1 LQPNRQSQII
11 DMADSWV
18 SAYQNP
24 AGPGDS
30 RPTAKQIVEAENI
43 KGSWSDK
50 TVLITGCSAGIGV
63 EVARALAETGA
74 TLYLTARNLSKAEKA
89 LGGLVKSERV
99 HLLDLDLNSLASVRR
114 AAEEFSSKEKKLNVL
129 IANAGVM
136 APPEGRTED
145 GFETQFGTNHLA
157 HFLLINLL
165 TPALKAAT
173 SPAFNSRIVIL
184 SSVAHRWA
192 SVNFENIN
200 FDGNYDPNVAYGQ
213 SKTANLWTAN
223 AFERRF
229 GGEGVHA
236 WSVHPGAVATD
247 LTKYMDEETKKANGA
262 NPYIQKIFKNPAQG
276 AAPET
281 WAAVS
286 HALEGRGGNYIE
298 DCQISQEWKEGQ
310 YSPGYAAHA
319 YDEAGEEK
327 LWELS
332 LKLVGLSSS

>member
-1 LQPNRQSQII
+1 MTDR
-11 DMADSWV
+11 WV
-18 SAYQNP
+18 SAFHDP

-30 RPTAKQIVEAENI
+30 RPTAKQIVESEDI
-43 KGSWSDK
+43 KGLWSDK
-50 TVLITGCSAGIGV
+50 VVLVTGCSAGIGV
-63 EVARALAETGA
+63 EAAHALAETGA
-74 TLYLTARNLSKAEKA
+74 TLYLTARNLAKAEKA
-89 LGGLVKSERV
+89 LGDLVKSDRV
-99 HLLDLDLNSLASVRR
+99 HLLELDLNSLASVRR
-114 AAEEFSSKEKKLNVL
+114 TVEEFSSKEQKLNVL

-165 TPALKAAT
+165 KPALKAAASST
-173 SPAFNSRIVIL
+173 FNSRVIIL

-192 SVNFENIN
+192 SVNFDNIN
-200 FDGNYDPNVAYGQ
+200 FDGNYDPNTAYGQ

-229 GGEGVHA
+229 GSEGVHA

-247 LTKYMDEETKKANGA
+247 LTKYMDGETKKSNGA
-262 NPYIQKIFKNPAQG
+262 NEYIQKIFKNPAQG
-276 AAPET
+276 AAAET

-286 HALEGRGGNYIE
+286 KALEGKGGSYIE
-298 DCQISQEWKEGQ
+298 DCQISKEWQKGQ
-310 YSPGYAAHA
+310 YAPGYAAHA
-319 YDEAGEEK
+319 YDEASEEK
-327 LWELS
+327 LWDLS

>member
-1 LQPNRQSQII
+1 MT
-11 DMADSWV
+11 DHWV
-18 SAYQNP
+18 SAFQSP

-30 RPTAKQIVEAENI
+30 RPTAKQIIESENI
-43 KGSWSDK
+43 KGSWSHK
-50 TVLITGCSAGIGV
+50 VILITGCSAGIGV
-63 EVARALAETGA
+63 EAAHALAETGA
-74 TLYLTARNLSKAEKA
+74 TLYLTARNLAKAEKA
-89 LGGLVKSERV
+89 LGDLVKSDRV
-99 HLLDLDLNSLASVRR
+99 HLLELDLNSLASVRR
-114 AAEEFSSKEKKLNVL
+114 AAEEFSSKEQKLNVL

-145 GFETQFGTNHLA
+145 GFETQLGTNHLA

-173 SPAFNSRIVIL
+173 SSEFNSRVVIL

-200 FDGNYDPNVAYGQ
+200 FDGNYDPNAAYGQ

-229 GGEGVHA
+229 GREGVHA

-247 LTKYMDEETKKANGA
+247 LTKYMDEDTKKANGA
-262 NPYIQKIFKNPAQG
+262 NEYIQKIFKNPAQG
-276 AAPET
+276 AAAET

-286 HALEGRGGNYIE
+286 RALEGKGGLYIE
-298 DCQISQEWKEGQ
+298 DCQFSKEWKEGQ
-310 YSPGYAAHA
+310 YAPGYAAHA
-319 YDEAGEEK
+319 YNEAGEEK
-327 LWELS
+327 LWDHS
-332 LKLVGLSSS
+332 LELVGLSS